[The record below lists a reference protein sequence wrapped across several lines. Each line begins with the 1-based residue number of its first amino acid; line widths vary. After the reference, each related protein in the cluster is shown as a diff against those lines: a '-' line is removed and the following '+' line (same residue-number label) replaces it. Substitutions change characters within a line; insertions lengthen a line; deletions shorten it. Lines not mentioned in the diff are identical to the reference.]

1 MTRTN
6 FNGIDR
12 NMTAAEE
19 AAYEIAAAQ
28 MAADEQQT
36 QAAQDA
42 KTAARASALTKLANL
57 GLTDDEISA
66 LVG

>member
-1 MTRTN
+1 
-6 FNGIDR
+6 
-12 NMTAAEE
+12 MTAAEE

-57 GLTDDEISA
+57 GLTNDEISA

>member
-1 MTRTN
+1 MRIN
-6 FNGIDR
+6 DNGTDR

-57 GLTDDEISA
+57 GLTNDEISA

>member
-1 MTRTN
+1 
-6 FNGIDR
+6 
-12 NMTAAEE
+12 MTAAEE

-42 KTAARASALTKLANL
+42 KTGARASALTKLANQ
-57 GLTDDEISA
+57 GRTNDEISA